1 MSRLVTKRITLYGYL
16 VAFFLSFFNHV
27 FIGIL
32 LGPCASGMGSGHSF
46 LICLIQKSQKTVSR
60 VLWCK
65 SSVHP
70 VTPSLFTCSTDEP
83 LIFLH
88 QMGKGKN
95 KPTEERASKSRTS
108 NGHKSKKHHIR
119 RGRQEAGS
127 QTKHASADFPVKLAM
142 WDFDHCDPKRC
153 SGKKLERLG
162 YIKNLRVGQ
171 KFQGIVVSP
180 NGTGVVCPND
190 REIVETMGAAVVE
203 CSWARLDEIPFNK
216 IGGKNERL
224 LPYLVAAN
232 TVNYGRPWKL
242 NCVEALAACFAIV
255 GHWEWAETLLEN
267 FSWGLTF
274 LEINKELIEVYQQ
287 CTDSESVTA
296 AQDEWMAKLEAEVQE
311 RKKQSAAGDVW
322 MMGNVN
328 RKGDSADEDDSETE
342 SLDEESEEVEYDNL
356 GNIVRR
362 GPADLAESED
372 ESDSEEEPES
382 EEYEYDKL
390 GNIISKSTGLEQGM
404 KTVQL

>member
-1 MSRLVTKRITLYGYL
+1 
-16 VAFFLSFFNHV
+16 
-27 FIGIL
+27 
-32 LGPCASGMGSGHSF
+32 
-46 LICLIQKSQKTVSR
+46 
-60 VLWCK
+60 
-65 SSVHP
+65 
-70 VTPSLFTCSTDEP
+70 
-83 LIFLH
+83 
-88 QMGKGKN
+88 MGKGKN

-108 NGHKSKKHHIR
+108 NGHKSKQHHIR

-127 QTKHASADFPVKLAM
+127 QNKHADAEFPVKLAM

-190 REIVETMGAAVVE
+190 LEIVETAGAAVVE

-255 GHWEWAETLLEN
+255 GHVDWAEELLKN

-274 LEINKELIEVYQQ
+274 LDINKELIEVYQQ

-296 AQDEWMAKLEAEVQE
+296 AQDQWMAKLEEEVKE
-311 RKKQSAAGDVW
+311 RKMQSAAGDVW
-322 MMGNVN
+322 LMGNVN
-328 RKGDSADEDDSETE
+328 RKGGDSGESDDCGESADSDDSDE
-342 SLDEESEEVEYDNL
+342 SEVEYDNL
-356 GNIVRR
+356 GNAVSKKHTHAVSNFSDH
-362 GPADLAESED
+362 GSDDGEE
-372 ESDSEEEPES
+372 DSEEEDS
-382 EEYEYDKL
+382 DGYEYDKL
-390 GNIISKSTGLEQGM
+390 GNVIRKNTENELSRGISELAI
-404 KTVQL
+404 